1 MPPRAAGT
9 ILGVEDYVV
18 NAAALKVIGSREPG
32 LARADNND
40 VGTGRIHSPMIVAGR
55 LPALVL
61 AHGDGRT
68 TMTTSKGHAARLA
81 QALSVVLDTEEL
93 PLRLRAWDGSEAG
106 PEGAPVLEFRSRRA
120 LRRILWS
127 PGQLGLSRAYVAGD
141 IDSPGDIFAA
151 FTALSSAG
159 KFAEP
164 GPFRRLTAREM
175 WTLLRTAVRLG
186 ALGPNPALPPEE
198 AKVVKKGRLHSR
210 RRDSAAISH
219 HYDVGNDFYALVLGP
234 SMVYSCAVWPDGS
247 YGTESPESGNRLSAG
262 LDEAQEAKLDLVCR
276 KLGLRP
282 GMRVLDVGCGWGSFA
297 LHAAGKYGATVVGIT
312 LSTEQANLA
321 RKRAAEAGLTERVD
335 IRVQDYRD
343 IGDGPFDAISS
354 IGMSEHVG
362 REQTPAY
369 AAALFSLLRPGG
381 RLLNHAISWNAG
393 PTRPDPDSFIP
404 RYVFPDGE
412 MISLGEMVAALEG
425 TGFEVLDVEAL
436 RRHYA
441 LTLRAWVS
449 RLEANWD
456 HAVKLATLGR
466 ARVWRLYMASSALG
480 FEGGLTG
487 VNQVLVQRP
496 GGDEPPLRRTAWL

>member
-1 MPPRAAGT
+1 MKETTAASRLAKA
-9 ILGVEDYVV
+9 LGIV
-18 NAAALKVIGSREPG
+18 L
-32 LARADNND
+32 
-40 VGTGRIHSPMIVAGR
+40 GTGEI
-55 LPALVL
+55 
-61 AHGDGRT
+61 
-68 TMTTSKGHAARLA
+68 
-81 QALSVVLDTEEL
+81 

-106 PEGAPVLEFRSRRA
+106 PPGAPVLEFRNRRA

-164 GPFRRLTAREM
+164 GPFRPLSLAELR
-175 WTLLRTAVRLG
+175 TLLWTGIRLG
-186 ALGPNPALPPEE
+186 AVGSNPAPPPEE
-198 AKVVKKGRLHSR
+198 ARVQRAGRTHSK
-210 RRDSAAISH
+210 RRDAAAISH

-234 SMVYSCAVWPDGS
+234 SMVYSCAVWDG
-247 YGTESPESGNRLSAG
+247 GPGVTAAGDGVGLTAAGDSPGGNPGDGLVAG
-262 LDEAQEAKLDLVCR
+262 LDVAQEAKLDLVCR
-276 KLGLRP
+276 KLGLTA

-297 LHAAGKYGATVVGIT
+297 LHAAERYGVSVVGVT
-312 LSTEQANLA
+312 LSSEQAVLA
-321 RKRAAEAGLTERVD
+321 RKRAADAGLTERID

-343 IGDGPFDAISS
+343 VDDGPFDAISS

-362 REQTPAY
+362 REQTPHY
-369 AAALFSLLRPGG
+369 VSRLFSLLRPGG

-393 PTRPDPDSFIP
+393 PASPDPDSFIP

-412 MISLGEMVAALEG
+412 MIGLGDMVSALESG
-425 TGFEVLDVEAL
+425 GFEVLDVEAL

-441 LTLRAWVS
+441 LTLRAWVR

-456 HAVKLATLGR
+456 EAVQLTSLGR

-480 FEGGLTG
+480 FEGGMTG
-487 VNQVLVQRP
+487 VNQVLVRRP
-496 GGDEPPLRRTAWL
+496 GGAEPPLRRTDWI

>member
-1 MPPRAAGT
+1 
-9 ILGVEDYVV
+9 
-18 NAAALKVIGSREPG
+18 
-32 LARADNND
+32 
-40 VGTGRIHSPMIVAGR
+40 
-55 LPALVL
+55 
-61 AHGDGRT
+61 
-68 TMTTSKGHAARLA
+68 MTTDTGNAARLA
-81 QALSVVLDTEEL
+81 KALAVVLGTEEI

-106 PEGAPVLEFRSRRA
+106 PAGAPVLEFRSRRA

-127 PGQLGLSRAYVAGD
+127 PGQLGLCRAYVAGE

-151 FTALSSAG
+151 FAALSSVG

-164 GPFRRLTAREM
+164 GPFRPLTAGEF

-186 ALGPNPALPPEE
+186 ALGPNPAPPPEE
-198 AKVVKKGRLHSR
+198 AKVGRKGRLHSR

-219 HYDVGNDFYALVLGP
+219 HYDVGNDFYAMVLGQ
-234 SMVYSCAVWPDGS
+234 SMVYSCAVWPEDSHDPEHPDAGS
-247 YGTESPESGNRLSAG
+247 RLAAG
-262 LDEAQEAKLDLVCR
+262 LDAAQEAKLDLVCR

-297 LHAAGKYGATVVGIT
+297 LHAAGKYGAGVVGVT
-312 LSTEQANLA
+312 LSTEQAILA
-321 RKRAAEAGLTERVD
+321 RKRAADAGLTELVE

-343 IGDGPFDAISS
+343 VRDGPFDAISS

-362 REQTPAY
+362 RQQTPGY
-369 AAALFSLLRPGG
+369 ADALFGLLRPGG

-412 MISLGEMVAALEG
+412 MISLGEMVSALEAA
-425 TGFEVLDVEAL
+425 GFEILDVEAL

-441 LTLRAWVS
+441 LTLRAWVN

-456 HAVKLATLGR
+456 QAAKLAGLGR

-496 GGDEPPLRRTAWL
+496 GGAEPPLRRTAWL